1 MESEGRQNEAVLN
14 TVRRKKIPKNIFL
27 KGIADLDSWARLSER
42 LLCLVVVG
50 EEEVRLTWPRPVPR
64 QLSSTGCNRGYVI
77 GELLLVIGAPDPG
90 LISASWI
97 LDPIILKE
105 KSSCIRLRNL
115 D

>member
-1 MESEGRQNEAVLN
+1 MTLN
-14 TVRRKKIPKNIFL
+14 YWGAGTAN
-27 KGIADLDSWARLSER
+27 LDSWARLSER
-42 LLCLVVVG
+42 LLCLVVG
-50 EEEVRLTWPRPVPR
+50 EEEEERLTWPSPVPR

-77 GELLLVIGAPDPG
+77 GQLLLVIGAPDPR

-115 D
+115 DQK